1 MDPERQGALG
11 PRDGPR
17 GVLDLVSGQAFR
29 SLVVLAILIFSTAC
43 DNVEWGG
50 VDVHVVRPT
59 AALAETT
66 PDNSGGKEE
75 PGTFTLPT
83 SAVLYMGARDSAG
96 ICLVPVGE
104 VQRDS
109 LLPFEDACGAAAAPA
124 PDPPPS

>member
-17 GVLDLVSGQAFR
+17 GVLDLVSGQPFR
-29 SLVVLAILIFSTAC
+29 SLVAHAILIFSATY
-43 DNVEWGG
+43 DNVEWGE
-50 VDVHVVRPT
+50 VDVHFVRPT

-75 PGTFTLPT
+75 RSTFTLPT
-83 SAVLYMGARDSAG
+83 SAVLYMGTRDSAG

-104 VQRDS
+104 VQRDA
-109 LLPFEDACGAAAAPA
+109 LLPFENACGAAAVPA
-124 PDPPPS
+124 PDPPRS